1 MIQSKR
7 DLKYYI
13 EQDALARGISQKSL
27 FDKFKLSLSP
37 VETWVFQKRLRKLEY
52 YLNCKKDFVSKIY
65 IKDHSIRLDI
75 TMITTIMKNIISTL
89 AVFSMSLFCSK
100 QPF

>member
-37 VETWVFQKRLRKLEY
+37 VETWVFQKRLRKQP
-52 YLNCKKDFVSKIY
+52 
-65 IKDHSIRLDI
+65 
-75 TMITTIMKNIISTL
+75 
-89 AVFSMSLFCSK
+89 SM
-100 QPF
+100 